1 MKVNVNRSFGCK
13 NEELP
18 VVCGFGAT
26 SLARDLG
33 DFTAYSSLFD
43 AAYLAAFKTKI
54 DVVSEL
60 VKPKSETVEL
70 KVLTDRIYQTLDG
83 LIPPV
88 NHLEGYLKM
97 AGREVPLSTNDFGL
111 VQLRKAIRS
120 RDVES
125 VLAQLHTVGENIGKY
140 KSALMARGLT
150 EELITRFAVAAR
162 QLAEDKNRKYSLV
175 SNRAAMV
182 QKNLGLLNDL
192 NDQLTEICRIG
203 KILYKQTDP
212 AKVRDYTFTKMMN
225 QVRASTKPA
234 AAKKEVAVTA

>member
-1 MKVNVNRSFGCK
+1 MKVSVNRSFDCK

-18 VVCGFGAT
+18 VVCGFGAA

-43 AAYLAAFKTKI
+43 AAYLAAFRTKI

-60 VKPKSETVEL
+60 VKPKSETIEL
-70 KVLTDRIYQTLDG
+70 KVLTDRIYQSLDD
-83 LIPPV
+83 LIAPV

-97 AGREVPLSTNDFGL
+97 AGREVPLSSNDFGL
-111 VQLRKAIRS
+111 VQLRKGIRS

-140 KSALMARGLT
+140 KKALMAKGLT
-150 EELITRFAVAAR
+150 EELVTRFTEAGK
-162 QLAEDKNRKYSLV
+162 QLAEDKTRKYTMV

-192 NDQLTEICRIG
+192 YDQLTEICRIG

-212 AKVRDYTFTKMMN
+212 AKMKDYTFTKLMN
-225 QVRASTKPA
+225 QVRASEKPS